1 MSTGLEGGP
10 GDRSALARCIRIEPA
25 EFAESYWGSR
35 PLLSRA
41 ADLGGDFSDLFS
53 AAAVDE
59 LVADRALRTP
69 FARMAKEGVLLAP
82 SRYTSSGGSGAEI
95 GDQLAPEQ
103 VLAEL
108 AAGSTLV
115 LQGLHRT
122 WLPLAE
128 FTRAL
133 VADLGHPCQVN
144 AYITPA
150 SSRGFDPHYD
160 VHDVFVLQIHGEKHW
175 TIHEPVH
182 PDPLRSQPWSQRSAQ
197 VAARAEQDPVID
209 ATFRPGDALY
219 LPRGWIHSATA
230 LGGTS
235 IHLTIGIPTY
245 TRHDIVERAVALVAQ
260 TSADADAAALRGS
273 LPLGAGRAN
282 ADALRPSVQATID
295 ALIDALHRI
304 GSDQDLA
311 ERMAADLAVRFA
323 ADTRPER
330 VRPLATLDALADLSA
345 STSVALRDGLAARI
359 EEMGEQVAV
368 LVLGKRIMLPC
379 EARPAL
385 ESAISGPPVR
395 VGELPGL
402 DTESARVVV
411 RRLLREGVLVVR
423 Q

>member
-1 MSTGLEGGP
+1 MSTGPGGGP
-10 GDRSALARCIRIEPA
+10 GDRSALSRCVQVEPG
-25 EFAESYWGSR
+25 EFAESYWGQR

-82 SRYTSSGGSGAEI
+82 SRYTASGGLGAEI

-108 AAGSTLV
+108 AGGSTLV

-122 WLPLAE
+122 WPPLAE
-128 FTRAL
+128 FTRVL

-160 VHDVFVLQIHGEKHW
+160 VHDVFVLQVHGEKHW

-197 VAARAEQDPVID
+197 VAARATQDPAID

-235 IHLTIGIPTY
+235 IHLTIGVPAY
-245 TRHDIVERAVALVAQ
+245 TRHDIVEQAVALVAQ
-260 TSADADAAALRGS
+260 GSGGADAAALRGS
-273 LPLGAGRAN
+273 LPLGAGRGDAE
-282 ADALRPSVQATID
+282 ALRPSVQATVD
-295 ALIDALHRI
+295 ALIGALQRI
-304 GSDQDLA
+304 GSDETLA
-311 ERMAADLAVRFA
+311 DRVATELAARFA

-330 VRPLATLDALADLSA
+330 VRPLATLDVLAELTA
-345 STSVALRDGLAARI
+345 STSVALRAGLSARVDDLDG
-359 EEMGEQVAV
+359 QVAV
-368 LVLGKRIMLPC
+368 VVPGKRITLPG
-379 EARPAL
+379 EARSAL
-385 ESAISGPPVR
+385 ELAVSGRAVR

-402 DTESARVVV
+402 DAESARVVV